1 MHIEQI
7 YTACLAQAAYYIE
20 SKGEAIIIDPI
31 REVEPYLEM
40 AEERGTIIKYV
51 FETHF
56 HADFVSGHI
65 DLAAKT
71 GAQIIFGPMADTQYN
86 VHCAE
91 NKEEFKVGDI
101 TIMALHTPGHTP
113 ESTSYL
119 LLDKDGKEHAVF
131 TGDTLFVGD
140 VGRPDLLDGK
150 MSKEE
155 LAGMMYESLKI
166 LKGLPHDVIVYPAH
180 GPGSSCGK
188 NLGSETWSTIGEQKQ
203 TNYALQEMSKQDFI
217 NAITDGLSAPPP
229 YFFND
234 AMINKSGY
242 ENIDKVLSNN
252 MNPLSL
258 SQLKEAL
265 NNNSLVLDTR
275 PPNDFEKGFIPGSI
289 NIGLDGMFAIWVG
302 SLIKID
308 VPLLIIAEKGRE
320 EEAISRLARVGFE
333 NVVGYLEGGIHT
345 WESEQNQ
352 LDTVSSITPEEF
364 EPISTTNHTAL
375 DVRKPGEFDE
385 SHVTGA
391 THIPLIDLEKEMGK
405 LNKNEKYYVYCRS
418 GYRSMVASSILKAN
432 GIQDVVN
439 IYDGITGIQK
449 TGVKLSATELA

>member
-20 SKGEAIIIDPI
+20 SNGEAVIIDPI
-31 REVEPYLEM
+31 REIEPYLEM
-40 AEERGTIIKYV
+40 ASERGTVIKYV

-71 GAQIIFGPMADTQYN
+71 GAQIIFGPKADTKYN
-86 VHCAE
+86 VHCAKDQE
-91 NKEEFKVGDI
+91 VFKVGDLKI
-101 TIMALHTPGHTP
+101 IALHTPGHTP

-119 LLDKDGKEHAVF
+119 LIDNNGKEHAVF

-166 LKGLPHDVIVYPAH
+166 LKGLPDDVIVYPAH

-188 NLGSETWSTIGEQKQ
+188 NLGSETWSTIGEQKKS
-203 TNYALQEMSKQDFI
+203 NYALQEMSKQEFI
-217 NAITDGLSAPPP
+217 DCITDGLSAPPP

-242 ENIDKVLSNN
+242 ENIDKVLAKN
-252 MNPLSL
+252 MNPLTL
-258 SQLKEAL
+258 NQFTDAL
-265 NNNSLVLDTR
+265 QNNALVLDTR
-275 PPNDFEKGFIPGSI
+275 HPNDFEKGFIPGSI
-289 NIGLDGMFAIWVG
+289 NVGLDGMFAIWVG
-302 SLIKID
+302 SLIQIEI
-308 VPLLIIAEKGRE
+308 PLLIIADNGRE

-333 NVVGYLEGGIHT
+333 NVVGFLEGGIQA
-345 WESEQNQ
+345 WENENNP
-352 LDTVSSITPEEF
+352 LETVTSITPEEF
-364 EPISTTNHTAL
+364 ESISNTNPSAL

-391 THIPLIDLEKEMGK
+391 LHIPLIDLEKEIEK
-405 LNKNEKYYVYCRS
+405 LNKNEKYYIYCRS
-418 GYRSMVASSILKAN
+418 GYRSMVASSILKAR

-449 TGVKLSATELA
+449 TGVQLSATELA